1 MRSECRSYR
10 ESMDWSALV
19 NGGFA
24 CAWLCWAA
32 TLTIVDVAEH
42 RLPNALTL
50 AAYPVAL
57 AWVLYSRPE
66 HLSSALATSIACVV
80 GGYAAFRFA
89 NLGFGDVKL
98 LGSVGILVGS
108 SGEFLPALAASSA
121 VAGVHAMIFLIRTG
135 NSRGFVPFGP
145 ALLAAT
151 IPAATVLA

>member
-1 MRSECRSYR
+1 
-10 ESMDWSALV
+10 MDWSALV

-32 TLTIVDVAEH
+32 ALTIVDVAEH

-57 AWVLYSRPE
+57 AWVIHSQAQQLNT
-66 HLSSALATSIACVV
+66 ALATSIACVV

-89 NLGFGDVKL
+89 DLGFGDVKL
-98 LGSVGILVGS
+98 LGSVGILVGG
-108 SGEFLPALAASSA
+108 SGEFLPALTASSA
-121 VAGVHAMIFLIRTG
+121 VAGVHAVIFLIRTRD
-135 NSRGFVPFGP
+135 SRGFVPFGP

-151 IPAATVLA
+151 IPAAAVLA

>member
-1 MRSECRSYR
+1 M
-10 ESMDWSALV
+10 
-19 NGGFA
+19 

-32 TLTIVDVAEH
+32 MLTIVDVAEH

-50 AAYPVAL
+50 AAYPLAL

-66 HLSSALATSIACVV
+66 QLNPALATSIACIA
-80 GGYAAFRFA
+80 GGYVAFRFA
-89 NLGFGDVKL
+89 DLGFGDVKL
-98 LGSVGILVGS
+98 LGSIGIFVGG

-121 VAGVHAMIFLIRTG
+121 VAGVQAVIFLIRTR
-135 NSRGFVPFGP
+135 NSRGYLPFGP